1 MKQKFLCLFGTCLVS
16 LFLLTG
22 CQAIG
27 EKGATISSIYG
38 VTTVFSLLLLI
49 GYFFSIKKKNFWFIV
64 LFISVFVVNSG
75 YLWLSVSN
83 SLQEALWANRVSYLG
98 SVFLP
103 LSMIMTVMKVS
114 KLHYKKWI
122 PYVLFAISVI
132 VYLIAASPGILT
144 IYYESVALETINGVS
159 VLVKDY
165 GSWHCVYLF
174 YLLGYFFL
182 MGAITLHAIIK
193 KKIESTSHAI
203 ILIVAVFVNLCVW
216 LLEQL
221 VKIDFEILSVSYI
234 ISELFLIGVYLMIQ
248 QQEAMITN
256 LQEKFSKAP
265 EKLSDIPKKDAP
277 EFLEHCEYII
287 RQFPTLTASER
298 TIYNCYLAGLST
310 KEVLE
315 KLHIAENTL
324 KFHNKNLYGKLGV
337 SSRKQLLEYARAIEQ
352 AKN

>member
-1 MKQKFLCLFGTCLVS
+1 MKQKLFYLLGICLLT
-16 LFLLTG
+16 LFLITG
-22 CQAIG
+22 CQPIG

-38 VTTVFSLLLLI
+38 VTTIFSFLLLL
-49 GYFFSIKKKNFWFIV
+49 GYFFSIKKKNLWFIV

-75 YLWLSVSN
+75 YLWLSVSKT
-83 SLQEALWANRVSYLG
+83 LQEALWANRVSYLG

-114 KLHYKKWI
+114 KLHYQKWV
-122 PYVLFAISVI
+122 PGVLFAVSLAVFF
-132 VYLIAASPGILT
+132 LAASPGILT
-144 IYYESVALETINGVS
+144 IYYESVSLETVNGVS

-182 MGAITLHAIIK
+182 MAATTIHAVTK

-248 QQEAMITN
+248 QQETVISN
-256 LQEKFSKAP
+256 LQEKISKLP
-265 EKLSDIPKKDAP
+265 EKQITTIQKDTP
-277 EFLEHCEYII
+277 EFSEHCAYII
-287 RQFPTLTASER
+287 KQLPTLTTSER

-337 SSRKQLLEYARAIEQ
+337 SSRKQLIEYAKAIETE
-352 AKN
+352 KM